1 MMTLHNFWCRMKLNI
16 TVQANK
22 IFSFLMVK
30 WLTVCHDLDNRTAL
44 AGNLYNLPT
53 AGEIF
58 KFRAPEG
65 KEKIINLK

>member
-1 MMTLHNFWCRMKLNI
+1 MCHN
-16 TVQANK
+16 
-22 IFSFLMVK
+22 
-30 WLTVCHDLDNRTAL
+30 LDNRTAL

-65 KEKIINLK
+65 KENIINLKYHISVKTILFTCPSHWIISFKMS

>member
-1 MMTLHNFWCRMKLNI
+1 MCHN
-16 TVQANK
+16 
-22 IFSFLMVK
+22 
-30 WLTVCHDLDNRTAL
+30 LDNRTAL

-65 KEKIINLK
+65 KENIINLKYHISVKTILLLAKVIGSFHLRCHEKAFIK

>member
-1 MMTLHNFWCRMKLNI
+1 MCHN
-16 TVQANK
+16 
-22 IFSFLMVK
+22 
-30 WLTVCHDLDNRTAL
+30 LDNRTAL

-65 KEKIINLK
+65 KENIKYHISVKTILLLAQVIGSFHLRCHEKAFIK